1 MRLIPFPVFF
11 VINRSPVT
19 RYEKGVKLAGIIYF
33 HRISD
38 ERFTGMDVRNFG
50 VFRKLCGEQT
60 LKNVVITT
68 NMWDKVTPE
77 DGEARERQLS
87 TQFFKLVVDKGAQF
101 HRHLKT
107 AETAHAVIRA
117 ILGSHP
123 LALQIQEELVDQ
135 HIEFSRTAAGE
146 EIGRALDE
154 HAGKLED
161 KVRELQSELRDAEK
175 REQETR
181 QELEEEIRRLRE
193 RLDSVKS
200 ESTQLE
206 VRYEGQRGE
215 MRHKVRDLEN
225 LVGAFKLGFLSGFLF
240 SALVGFG
247 LLRY

>member
-1 MRLIPFPVFF
+1 MG
-11 VINRSPVT
+11 N
-19 RYEKGVKLAGIIYF
+19 
-33 HRISD
+33 
-38 ERFTGMDVRNFG
+38 
-50 VFRKLCGEQT
+50 
-60 LKNVVITT
+60 
-68 NMWDKVTPE
+68 
-77 DGEARERQLS
+77 
-87 TQFFKLVVDKGAQF
+87 
-101 HRHLKT
+101 
-107 AETAHAVIRA
+107 
-117 ILGSHP
+117 HP

-161 KVRELQSELRDAEK
+161 KIRELQSELRDAEK

-215 MRHKVRDLEN
+215 MGHKVRDLEN